1 MPQIAQYTKKDGT
14 EVRAHDRWA
23 PGARTQLASLIVV
36 GMVVLGAG
44 NGQVEIEK
52 AGEREPGGERPRVS
66 APAAGAHR

>member
-1 MPQIAQYTKKDGT
+1 VPRIAQYTKKDGT

-36 GMVVLGAG
+36 GMVVVGAG
-44 NGQVEIEK
+44 NGQVKIEK
-52 AGEREPGGERPRVS
+52 VGSGESGADRPRVS